1 MKRLHRSITAILARA
16 RLAIENFLKET
27 ILQTFLAEY
36 GYDVARVQV
45 GKDKLV
51 QVEELDRQQEVAE
64 SKQIGA
70 TKAFRAA
77 WKKAKIPYM
86 RYIKI
91 ARKLFKRGTEA
102 YDSLGL
108 VGLRKTDFSGWYEQA
123 AYFYKNALENPVILA
138 QFALYNITVEK
149 LQAGLLLVEEANTA
163 DQLQESLKGE
173 AQDITE
179 ARDAAL
185 KDLQEW
191 LSPFYTAAR
200 ISFEDRPQLLE
211 KMGIPVPS

>member
-1 MKRLHRSITAILARA
+1 MKRLHKSITAILARA

-64 SKQIGA
+64 GKQIGA
-70 TKAFRAA
+70 TNAFNAA
-77 WKKAKIPYM
+77 LKKAKIPLM
-86 RYIKI
+86 RYVKI
-91 ARKLFKRGTEA
+91 ARILFERGSEEYDLLDLRGKRKSKFNE
-102 YDSLGL
+102 
-108 VGLRKTDFSGWYEQA
+108 WYEQA
-123 AYFYKNALENPVILA
+123 VYFYKNALEHPGILA

-200 ISFEDRPQLLE
+200 ISLEDRPQLLE